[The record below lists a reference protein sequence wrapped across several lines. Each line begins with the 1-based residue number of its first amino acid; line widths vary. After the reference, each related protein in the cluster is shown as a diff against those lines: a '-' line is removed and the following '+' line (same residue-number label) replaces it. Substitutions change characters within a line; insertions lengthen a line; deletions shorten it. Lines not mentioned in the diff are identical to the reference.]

1 MPHPPKSPDSPDLTF
16 ICALEWPKG
25 MERYYLSRRYP
36 GCWDFWVLAP
46 GKRKARQLFA
56 RLDEASTAE
65 DQVAFDALDF
75 FLENHRRLTL
85 PEKGVLVEGLLIEP
99 MIQTVLEQHLERG
112 KQKYSQ
118 LYGEMLGMM
127 ADSMDHDEFDQLI
140 EQIAEN
146 SQPEQPAARVLPFPL
161 EDVEDDG
168 LVN

>member
-1 MPHPPKSPDSPDLTF
+1 MTQRLKSPDSPDLTL
-16 ICALEWPKG
+16 ICGLGWPE

-36 GCWDFWVLAP
+36 GCWDFWVL
-46 GKRKARQLFA
+46 GHRKRKARQLFA

-85 PEKGVLVEGLLIEP
+85 PEKGVFVEGLLCEP

-112 KQKYSQ
+112 KQKYRQ
-118 LYGEMLGMM
+118 LYGDMLGMM
-127 ADSMDHDEFDQLI
+127 ADGMDEDEYDEFMR
-140 EQIAEN
+140 EVTRGTK
-146 SQPEQPAARVLPFPL
+146 PEDPPARVLPFPL